1 MSDITA
7 IASGALSAFALK
19 QSVTAS
25 NITKVNTT
33 DSAASTAVMQSIAGG
48 GVTAQVTTGN
58 DKVDLSKEAVDL
70 SLNGSAFK
78 ANIKVLQTADE
89 MDKTLFSIKA

>member
-19 QSVTAS
+19 QGVTAS
-25 NITKVNTT
+25 NVARVNTT
-33 DSAASTAVMQSIAGG
+33 DSFASTVVMQSAAGG
-48 GVTAQVTTGN
+48 GVTAQVTAGN
-58 DKVDLSKEAVDL
+58 DRVDLSKEAVDM
-70 SLNGSAFK
+70 SSNSSAYK
-78 ANIKVLQTADE
+78 ANLKVLQTADE

>member
-7 IASGALSAFALK
+7 IASGALSAYALK

-33 DSAASTAVMQSIAGG
+33 DSAASAVVMGSVAGG

-58 DKVDLSKEAVDL
+58 DKVDLSKEAVDM
-70 SLNGSAFK
+70 SSNSTAFK
-78 ANIKVLQTADE
+78 ANLKVLQTADE